1 MSFAFHQGQCVLA
14 TNASKQIKYECPDC
28 NLPVFVRQGQINRH
42 HFAHY
47 NDSKCDYYERTG
59 EGHTHKSAKVFLKN
73 QLENTKLIIETSC
86 CSCRTMK
93 SKEFEKFDKVVI
105 EYPLKDRKRAD
116 VAGIIGD
123 KEIVFEV
130 LVSHATLDSA
140 REGYEWYELLASDIL
155 LGNTTLVDRRIIKCD
170 DCVCKA
176 KQRRL
181 EQEAEYLKQQLQE
194 EKIRNDLEED
204 RKRKRLEQEAEYLKT
219 QIEYQERVKEL
230 EEWEQ
235 RQLKHEEEY
244 VKTRLEKQK
253 KIDED
258 LNKMLEENEEKQ
270 RHYNSVYEEYIRDIV
285 KPRNFDKDLKTESF
299 IYKDCEFLSPHHIL
313 RFNRSW

>member
-28 NLPVFVRQGQINRH
+28 NLPVFVRQGQIKRH

-73 QLENTKLIIETSC
+73 QLENTKLRIETTCRSC
-86 CSCRTMK
+86 KNMTH
-93 SKEFEKFDKVVI
+93 KEFEKFDRVVI

-116 VAGIIGD
+116 VAGILGD

-130 LVSHATLDSA
+130 LVSHATLESA

-155 LGNTTLVDRRIIKCD
+155 LGTTTLMDHRIITCD
-170 DCVCKA
+170 ACVCKA
-176 KQRRL
+176 K
-181 EQEAEYLKQQLQE
+181 
-194 EKIRNDLEED
+194 
-204 RKRKRLEQEAEYLKT
+204 
-219 QIEYQERVKEL
+219 EL
-230 EEWEQ
+230 EERQRHYDSVYEEYRRDISNPHNQLEQ
-235 RQLKHEEEY
+235 KIEYSNNRHEVRRQQQLKYEEEY
-244 VKTRLEKQK
+244 VKTWLEKQK

-258 LNKMLEENEEKQ
+258 FNKKLEENEEKQ

-285 KPRNFDKDLKTESF
+285 KPRNFDKDLKGNTF
-299 IYKDCEFLSPHHIL
+299 IYKGCDFLSPQHIL

>member
-14 TNASKQIKYECPDC
+14 TNASKQVKYECPDC
-28 NLPVFVRQGQINRH
+28 NLPVFVRQGQIKRH

-73 QLENTKLIIETSC
+73 QLENTKLRIETTCRSC
-86 CSCRTMK
+86 KNMTH
-93 SKEFEKFDKVVI
+93 KEFEKFDRVVI

-116 VAGIIGD
+116 VAGILGD

-130 LVSHATLDSA
+130 LVSHATLESA

-155 LGNTTLVDRRIIKCD
+155 LGTTTLTDHRITTCD
-170 DCVCKA
+170 ACVCKA
-176 KQRRL
+176 K
-181 EQEAEYLKQQLQE
+181 E
-194 EKIRNDLEED
+194 LEE
-204 RKRKRLEQEAEYLKT
+204 RQIHYESVYKEYKRDISNPHK
-219 QIEYQERVKEL
+219 QIEYSNKRRQE
-230 EEWEQ
+230 
-235 RQLKHEEEY
+235 QLNYEEEY
-244 VKTRLEKQK
+244 VKTWLEKQK
-253 KIDED
+253 KIDEEF
-258 LNKMLEENEEKQ
+258 NKKLEENEEKQ

-285 KPRNFDKDLKTESF
+285 KPRNFDKDLKCNSF
-299 IYKDCEFLSPHHIL
+299 IYKGCDFLSPQHIL